1 MNEFRGKLDQSADAA
16 DAGNSFAT
24 WQDRQL
30 AVILARIEQLLR
42 ELRATVSA
50 ANGRNEELSR
60 ELGRVTALL
69 EAREAE
75 LRKSAQ
81 QERALRSDGEHSQA
95 KAVSLA
101 RQLEEQTAIQ
111 TALRASEQRLREE
124 VARLRSVEK
133 NYADEN
139 QALSSRAGA
148 STLEAANL
156 RRLVTELQTSL
167 SWRITAPL
175 RFLTKPL
182 FRLVAPAVS
191 PPVSVPAANVP
202 AATLPAA
209 VGPAAR
215 PPALQAILAE
225 LRRAQAIAVIPCAIP
240 FSTTLNQ
247 RPISCARYLAGH
259 GYTVLYVAWQWS
271 PDEEVPQAWEEVYPR
286 VFHLPL
292 YGFQDNIESIAAA
305 SHARGV
311 YLCTL
316 PSPGLVEAVRPLRAA
331 GYHIHYDIMDDWEG
345 FHRGG
350 EAPWFSATVEHEMVN
365 LADTVT
371 AVSVKLAQKFDD
383 LRSDIAL
390 VPNGYQP
397 SALAC
402 EQFVAAHT
410 PLASPKVVGYFG
422 HFSDAWFDWDT
433 VIYAA
438 EQLPDVEFEL
448 IGWGISEPTRMR
460 LRRLSNIRLPG
471 IVPQNELHRYARN
484 WWAAMIPFQSSAVSA
499 AVDPLKIYEYL
510 HLGLPTVVT
519 GISGIA
525 NYPLVQYANDRESF
539 VSALSQIAERPDE
552 QRLSEAARFL
562 KDCVWEERFATLN
575 SMLVEPAGLAFLY
588 AH

>member
-1 MNEFRGKLDQSADAA
+1 MSEFRGKLDQNADATG
-16 DAGNSFAT
+16 AGTSFAT

-30 AVILARIEQLLR
+30 SVILARTEQLLR
-42 ELRATVSA
+42 ELRATASA
-50 ANGRNEELSR
+50 ADGRNEELSR
-60 ELGRVTALL
+60 EFGKVTALL
-69 EAREAE
+69 EVREAE

-81 QERALRSDGEHSQA
+81 QAAALG
-95 KAVSLA
+95 
-101 RQLEEQTAIQ
+101 RQLEEQTAILA
-111 TALRASEQRLREE
+111 ALRASEQRLQEE
-124 VARLRSVEK
+124 VARLRAVEK
-133 NYADEN
+133 NYTDEN
-139 QALSSRAGA
+139 QALSWKASA

-156 RRLVTELQTSL
+156 RRLVTELETSL

-182 FRLVAPAVS
+182 FRLLSPKAPLQTNPRESVLPSAGSPKPEGTAAVS
-191 PPVSVPAANVP
+191 SHDPDRSPSHTPNP
-202 AATLPAA
+202 LD
-209 VGPAAR
+209 
-215 PPALQAILAE
+215 AILPE

-247 RPISCARYLAGH
+247 RPISCARYLADH

-271 PDEEVPQAWEEVYPR
+271 PDEEVPRAWEEVYPR
-286 VFHLPL
+286 VFHIPL
-292 YGFQDNIESIAAA
+292 YGFQNNIESIAAA
-305 SHARGV
+305 SHAKGS

-316 PSPGLVEAVRPLRAA
+316 PSPGLVEVARPLRAA

-350 EAPWFSATVEHEMVN
+350 EAPWFSAAVEHEMVN

-371 AVSVKLAQKFDD
+371 AVSVKLAQKFDH

-402 EQFVAAHT
+402 EQFIAAHT
-410 PLASPKVVGYFG
+410 PLASHKVVGYFG

-433 VIYAA
+433 VFYAA

-460 LRRLSNIRLPG
+460 LSRLPNIRLPG
-471 IVPQNELHRYARN
+471 IVPQNDLHRYARN
-484 WWAAMIPFQSSAVSA
+484 WWAAMIPFQPSAVSA

-510 HLGLPTVVT
+510 HLGLPTAVT

-525 NYPLVQYANDRESF
+525 NYPLVQYAKDREGF
-539 VSALSQIAERPDE
+539 VAALRQIADRADE
-552 QRLSEAARFL
+552 QRLSEVARFL
-562 KDCVWEERFATLN
+562 KDCVWEERFGKLN
-575 SMLVEPAGLAFLY
+575 SMLAMPAGLASLY